1 MITADVLPPGRTT
14 VLTETWLIFQ
24 RAMKQSLRNPFWVI
38 IGIVQPLLYLAFF
51 GPLLIPVV
59 QSTPGFPPGDAW
71 QVLVPA
77 LLVQLGLF
85 GGLFVG
91 FSVLVEYK
99 AGVIERMRVTPVSRT
114 ALLLGRALKDTV
126 VLLVQA
132 TLLTV
137 LAVPFGLRA
146 PLGAVIVALALVGV
160 LGLAMACASYAL
172 AMQVKSEEAF
182 LPIVQSLF
190 LPLLLLSGILLPM
203 TVAPDLALQPLAGQ
217 PVRVRRRRRSRD
229 LPGPARVVHR
239 AHRDRGGAGPGGA
252 HRELGGT
259 HVPAG
264 ERLTAA
270 AQNSSPYSRSSHA
283 ETSARQRSTSARLSV
298 RIHSTTSR
306 PRPAVSTASARRASS
321 ASDRSA
327 GRRRAAASS

>member
-1 MITADVLPPGRTT
+1 MT

-203 TVAPDLALQPLAGQ
+203 TVAPTWLYNLSRANPFVYVVDAARAIFQDQLA
-217 PVRVRRRRRSRD
+217 S
-229 LPGPARVVHR
+229 
-239 AHRDRGGAGPGGA
+239 
-252 HRELGGT
+252 
-259 HVPAG
+259 
-264 ERLTAA
+264 
-270 AQNSSPYSRSSHA
+270 
-283 ETSARQRSTSARLSV
+283 
-298 RIHSTTSR
+298 
-306 PRPAVSTASARRASS
+306 STALIGIAVALVLVVLTVSWGVRTFQRESA
-321 ASDRSA
+321 
-327 GRRRAAASS
+327 